1 MEVTGVHPFVGQSGR
16 PGQLL
21 RSSGV
26 EPVWVIKY
34 FRTAMNAANRVVER
48 GNYRP
53 VSNRCYQLQLGGN
66 IFANFARVFFE
77 EKKLGFRA
85 RVKRCRFTV

>member
-1 MEVTGVHPFVGQSGR
+1 
-16 PGQLL
+16 
-21 RSSGV
+21 
-26 EPVWVIKY
+26 
-34 FRTAMNAANRVVER
+34 MNAANRVVER

-77 EKKLGFRA
+77 EKNSAFALA
-85 RVKRCRFTV
+85 LNVVDSRFNGYGGKQE